1 MIINK
6 NNKNTILNGIEKRGF
21 NQNPQDLKMKLQSK
35 IVTNMSNKES
45 EKMCIKKTNLR
56 DTYNKFRNLK

>member
-21 NQNPQDLKMKLQSK
+21 NQNPQDLKIKLQSK
-35 IVTNMSNKES
+35 VVTNMSNKES
-45 EKMCIKKTNLR
+45 EKIGIRKTNLR
-56 DTYNKFRNLK
+56 DTYNKIRNLK